1 MLGIDAQLPL
11 VVLVDHLS
19 LFVSDDGQ
27 LSKLLFGLLGN
38 LFVDA
43 LGVDVAFDLGIG
55 ALLLHREVV
64 FRLDL
69 VDLALDLHLVE
80 F

>member
-1 MLGIDAQLPL
+1 VLGIDAQLPL

-27 LSKLLFGLLGN
+27 LCKLLFGLLGN

-43 LGVDVAFDLGIG
+43 LCVDVAFYLGIG

-69 VDLALDLHLVE
+69 IDLALDLHLVE

>member
-43 LGVDVAFDLGIG
+43 LGVDVAFDLGIS

-69 VDLALDLHLVE
+69 VDFALDLHLVE